1 MIGSCCLWRCLFYNF
16 LTGYC
21 CLNRLQGLQSRV
33 LGQNAVIEKRLQ
45 NEVSASRR
53 AKQKV
58 RGCCKTIGAGRMV
71 TLTYRDNMI
80 DREKALRDWKAFLR
94 RLGKV
99 IKFHY
104 VAVIEEKERGALH
117 FHVG

>member
-1 MIGSCCLWRCLFYNF
+1 
-16 LTGYC
+16 
-21 CLNRLQGLQSRV
+21 LNRLQGLQSRV